1 MKQDIFKEIK
11 YGLRNSRFLILFIG
25 FLFFAILNPLMSK
38 LVIPNI
44 MKNQLPGLTDE
55 AIKEMLNLTQIGII
69 RAYMGD
75 IFEIGSIIVAFT
87 LCGLIAQEIKDNTL
101 VLPLCS
107 GKQFGNI
114 VTAKL
119 LVFGSVLVLSPT
131 VALLVNYLYAGLL
144 FSFDVGLMPIIRGGL
159 LQGAYMVFL
168 LACLLLWGAIVKKP
182 IAAGIIT
189 LATGYG
195 LSFIGG
201 LLRIQPWLPS
211 GLLNEAQLLDTAASP
226 KLLQTLSV
234 TIAIILIMTTITWLR
249 LKTMEWNER

>member
-11 YGLRNSRFLILFIG
+11 YGLRNSRFLILMIG
-25 FLFFAILNPLMSK
+25 FLFFAILNPIMSK

-44 MKNQLPGLTDE
+44 MKSQFPGLSEE
-55 AIKEMLNLTQIGII
+55 ALNEMLNLTQIGII

-107 GKQFGNI
+107 GKQFGSI

-119 LVFGSVLVLSPT
+119 LVFGSVLILSPT

-144 FSFDVGLMPIIRGGL
+144 FSFDISLAPIIRGGL
-159 LQGAYMVFL
+159 LQGIYMVFL
-168 LACLLLWGAIVKKP
+168 LACLLMWGAIIKKP
-182 IAAGIIT
+182 IAAGFCA

-201 LLRIQPWLPS
+201 LLRIQTWIPS
-211 GLLNEAQLLDTAASP
+211 GLLNEAQMLETAASP

-234 TIAIILIMTTITWLR
+234 TTAIILVMTAITWMR
-249 LKTMEWNER
+249 LKKMEWNVR

>member
-1 MKQDIFKEIK
+1 MKQDIYKEIK
-11 YGLRNSRFLILFIG
+11 YGLRNSRFLILMVG

-44 MKNQLPGLTDE
+44 MKSQLPGLTDE
-55 AIKEMLNLTQIGII
+55 AINEMLNLTQIGVI

-87 LCGLIAQEIKDNTL
+87 LCGLMAQEIKDNTL

-107 GKQFGNI
+107 GKLFGSV

-131 VALLVNYLYAGLL
+131 IALMVNYLYAGLL
-144 FSFDVGLMPIIRGGL
+144 FSFDISLAPIIRGGL
-159 LQGAYMVFL
+159 LQGVYMVFL
-168 LACLLLWGAIVKKP
+168 LACLLLWGAIIKKP
-182 IAAGIIT
+182 IAAGIMT

-195 LSFIGG
+195 LSFIGS
-201 LLRIQPWLPS
+201 LLRIQTWLPS
-211 GLLNEAQLLDTAASP
+211 GLLNEAQLLDANASP

-234 TIAIILIMTTITWLR
+234 TVVIILIMTSITWMR

>member
-1 MKQDIFKEIK
+1 
-11 YGLRNSRFLILFIG
+11 
-25 FLFFAILNPLMSK
+25 
-38 LVIPNI
+38 
-44 MKNQLPGLTDE
+44 
-55 AIKEMLNLTQIGII
+55 MLNLTLIGII

-107 GKQFGNI
+107 GKQFGSI

-144 FSFDVGLMPIIRGGL
+144 FSFDVSLMPIIRGGL

-201 LLRIQPWLPS
+201 LLRIQSWLPS
-211 GLLNEAQLLDTAASP
+211 GLLNEAQLLDTTVSP

-234 TIAIILIMTTITWLR
+234 TIAIILAMTTITWLR